1 MASNDAPNDVPKGAQ
16 DGAPDGAPKD
26 DKLRSDPNAIFDT
39 DAGDADFAD
48 SQFAAMRRE
57 NADPD
62 EKVQPLPWFFI
73 MFLGAMGMWG
83 AFYIAATPSGESS
96 AYGDQ
101 RTVANLRPPVVA
113 AAGAPAGV
121 DGKQLYG
128 AKCAA
133 CHQASGLGVAGVF
146 PPLAGAEWVVGD
158 EKVLASILLHGLQGE
173 IVVKGNT
180 YKGVM
185 PAFGTLADAEIAA
198 VLTYIRGDWGNQ
210 AAPVLAATVTA
221 QREATKAQTGAYEGG
236 AALKA
241 LAP

>member
-1 MASNDAPNDVPKGAQ
+1 MNEPVRPSGPAKPAKTP
-16 DGAPDGAPKD
+16 
-26 DKLRSDPNAIFDT
+26 
-39 DAGDADFAD
+39 DFAN
-48 SQFAAMRRE
+48 SEFAAMRRE

-62 EKVQPLPWFFI
+62 EKVHPLPWFFI

-83 AFYIAATPSGESS
+83 AFYIAVTPSGTTS

-101 RTVANLRPPVVA
+101 RTVALLQPPKPA
-113 AAGAPAGV
+113 DGAVPAV

-133 CHQASGLGVAGVF
+133 CHQASGQGVAGVF
-146 PPLAGAEWVVGD
+146 PPLAGAEWVLGN
-158 EKVLASILLHGLQGE
+158 EKVLISILLHGLQGE

-185 PAFGTLADAEIAA
+185 PAFGTLSDAEIAG
-198 VLTYIRGDWGNQ
+198 VLTYIRSEWGNQ
-210 AAPVLAATVTA
+210 ASPITADAVKA
-221 QREATKAQTGAYEGG
+221 QREATKDQTTAYNGG

>member
-1 MASNDAPNDVPKGAQ
+1 MSHPDNKPSASGRSQRPTD
-16 DGAPDGAPKD
+16 PDKP
-26 DKLRSDPNAIFDT
+26 
-39 DAGDADFAD
+39 DFGNSEFSAL
-48 SQFAAMRRE
+48 RRE

-62 EKVQPLPWFFI
+62 ETVHPLPWFFI

-83 AFYIAATPSGESS
+83 AFYIATTPSGESS

-101 RTVANLRPPVVA
+101 RTVTTLRPPVP
-113 AAGAPAGV
+113 AAGAAASV
-121 DGKQLYG
+121 DGKQLFG

-133 CHQASGLGVAGVF
+133 CHQATGLGVAGVF
-146 PPLAGAEWVVGD
+146 PPLAGAEWVLGE
-158 EKVLASILLHGLQGE
+158 EKVLASILLHGIQGE

-185 PAFGTLADAEIAA
+185 PGFGTLADEEIAA
-198 VLTYIRGDWGNQ
+198 VLTYIRSDWGNT
-210 AAPVLAATVTA
+210 AKPVTSATVKA
-221 QREATKAQTGAYEGG
+221 QREATKAQTAAYAGG